1 MRRFLTYWTLT
12 FLLFLPSWG
21 LTALRGM
28 ASPIDL
34 VWTGAL
40 AGTLAGL
47 AAFGSAPTRTRSLSG
62 DTSSL
67 G

>member
-1 MRRFLTYWTLT
+1 
-12 FLLFLPSWG
+12 
-21 LTALRGM
+21 M

-34 VWTGAL
+34 AWTGAL

-47 AAFGSAPTRTRSLSG
+47 AAFGQSPKTANSGTRRTG
-62 DTSSL
+62 IA